1 MCIICSLLVANIS
14 YYWYYMRGMIATT
27 YCLFPGP
34 KVLLYY
40 GCIKIHCCIYANL
53 IPYQLVF
60 LGDGLG
66 WCGNSKCKSYISVYF
81 VCHHFYLFYFFS
93 TSRPTAGTFFDC
105 SSLWVASDFTGDL
118 IPGSRPAHAKKRP
131 TLHC

>member
-66 WCGNSKCKSYISVYF
+66 WCGNSKCKSYIIVYF
-81 VCHHFYLFYFFS
+81 VCHHFYLFYFFPRVDPLQAPS
-93 TSRPTAGTFFDC
+93 LTAPHCGW
-105 SSLWVASDFTGDL
+105 LRIWL
-118 IPGSRPAHAKKRP
+118 IRSAEYTDADRVK
-131 TLHC
+131 